1 MERFGSAGEPIWRD
15 PETHTYSCSAGCAV
29 KLFVFSSQVEGAE
42 RVGWA
47 DRGLVWSGGMRV
59 PQEIKIGIKGHEISS
74 EMPPMGIALQ
84 EA

>member
-1 MERFGSAGEPIWRD
+1 MNLFGEIPKHTPTRVLRD
-15 PETHTYSCSAGCAV
+15 AQLSY
-29 KLFVFSSQVEGAE
+29 LFFSSQVEGAE

-47 DRGLVWSGGMRV
+47 DRGLVWSGGRRV
-59 PQEIKIGIKGHEISS
+59 PQEIKIGIKGHEISL